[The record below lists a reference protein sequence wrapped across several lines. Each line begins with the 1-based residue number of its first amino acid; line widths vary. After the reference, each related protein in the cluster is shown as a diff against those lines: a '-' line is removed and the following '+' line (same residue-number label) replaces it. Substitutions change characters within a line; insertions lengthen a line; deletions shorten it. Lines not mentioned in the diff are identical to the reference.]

1 MRIPS
6 GKKTTEF
13 VVEEAAAAAAA
24 VVRAILPGKMT
35 AAVLYGSEDLRIE
48 KIDVPSVGA
57 DEVLLRVRLALTDG
71 TDLKVY
77 RRGYHAKMIQPPAVF
92 GHEVVGEIAALGK
105 RVDSRWRIGARVIAA
120 NSAPCLRCYHCRRG
134 QENLCEDL
142 LFNNGAYAEYLR
154 IPGRIVMENML
165 EVPHSVDDGSAAL
178 VEPLACVLR
187 GIHEMEVR
195 TGDTAVVI
203 GCGPIGLKFV
213 RMLSRRGVRVIAV
226 ARRAAPLE
234 LARKLG
240 AVATIDVTR
249 VPNVVDAVKD
259 LTEDRRGPDCVVEA
273 AGNPATWKLALEM
286 VRRGGVVNFFSGLP
300 SGTHVEIEPAAIHYN
315 EIKILSTFHHTP
327 RFIREAL
334 EAIRR
339 GDILASDFVTEEISL
354 GELPQAFA
362 RMKSR
367 SSEIKLAVRP

>member
-1 MRIPS
+1 MRTTTT
-6 GKKTTEF
+6 KKIEQLG
-13 VVEEAAAAAAA
+13 EEAAA
-24 VVRAILPGKMT
+24 VVRALFPQKMT

-48 KIDVPSVGA
+48 RIDVPALAA

-71 TDLKVY
+71 TDLKVWQ
-77 RRGYHAKMIQPPAVF
+77 RGYHARMIQPPAVF

-105 RVDSRWRIGARVIAA
+105 RVDSRWRVGQRVIAA
-120 NSAPCLRCYHCRRG
+120 NSAPCLRCFHCRRG

-203 GCGPIGLKFV
+203 GCGPIGLKYV
-213 RMLSRRGVRVIAV
+213 RMLSRRGLRVIAL

-234 LARKLG
+234 LARRLG
-240 AVATIDVTR
+240 ASATINVTE
-249 VPNVVDAVKD
+249 VPDLVAAVKD
-259 LTEDRRGPDCVVEA
+259 LTEDRRGPDAVVEA
-273 AGNPATWKLALEM
+273 AGNPATWKQALAM

-300 SGTHVEIEPAAIHYN
+300 AGQFVEIEPAEIHYS
-315 EIKILSTFHHTP
+315 EIKIISPFHHTP

-334 EAIRR
+334 
-339 GDILASDFVTEEISL
+339 
-354 GELPQAFA
+354 Q
-362 RMKSR
+362 KR
-367 SSEIKLAVRP
+367 SSPRRHPRSRLCPPRDQLSMSCRKPSSA

>member
-1 MRIPS
+1 MKTS
-6 GKKTTEF
+6 TTKKI
-13 VVEEAAAAAAA
+13 EAAIDE
-24 VVRAILPGKMT
+24 VVAIARRVLPQKMT

-48 KIDVPSVGA
+48 QVDVPPVAA

-71 TDLKVY
+71 TDLKVWK
-77 RRGYHAKMIQPPAVF
+77 RGYHAKMIQPPAVF
-92 GHEVVGEIAALGK
+92 GHEVVGDIVAVGK
-105 RVDSRWRIGARVIAA
+105 RVDSKWRLGARVIAA

-142 LFNNGAYAEYLR
+142 LFNNGAYAEYMR

-165 EVPHSVDDGSAAL
+165 EVPHSVDDQSAAL

-187 GIHEMEVR
+187 GIHEMDLR

-213 RMLSRRGVRVIAV
+213 RMLTRRGIRVVALARRSAPLDV
-226 ARRAAPLE
+226 ARR
-234 LARKLG
+234 LG
-240 AVATIDVTR
+240 AVATINVTETKDVAAAVKALTDDSR
-249 VPNVVDAVKD
+249 GADAV
-259 LTEDRRGPDCVVEA
+259 VEC
-273 AGNPATWKLALEM
+273 AGNPAAWEMALSM

-300 SGTHVEIEPAAIHYN
+300 SGTKIEIEPALIHYS
-315 EIKILSTFHHTP
+315 EIRIISPFHHTP

-334 EAIRR
+334 EAIKR
-339 GDILASDFVTEEISL
+339 GDISAHDFVTEEINL
-354 GELPQAFA
+354 ADLPQAFE

-367 SSEIKLAVRP
+367 SGEIKVAVRP

>member
-1 MRIPS
+1 MRTTTT
-6 GKKTTEF
+6 KKIEQLG
-13 VVEEAAAAAAA
+13 EEAAA
-24 VVRAILPGKMT
+24 VVRALFPQKMT

-48 KIDVPSVGA
+48 RIDVPALAA

-71 TDLKVY
+71 TDLKVW
-77 RRGYHAKMIQPPAVF
+77 RRGYHARMIQPPAVF

-105 RVDSRWRIGARVIAA
+105 RVDARWRVGQRVIAA
-120 NSAPCLRCYHCRRG
+120 NSAPCLRCFHCRRG

-203 GCGPIGLKFV
+203 GCGPIGLKYI
-213 RMLSRRGVRVIAV
+213 RMLSRRGLRVIAL

-234 LARKLG
+234 LARRLG
-240 AVATIDVTR
+240 ASATINVNEVPDVIA
-249 VPNVVDAVKD
+249 AVKD
-259 LTEDRRGPDCVVEA
+259 LTDERRGPDSVVEA
-273 AGNPATWKLALEM
+273 TGNPATWKQALAM

-300 SGTHVEIEPAAIHYN
+300 AGQFVEIEPAEIHYS
-315 EIKILSTFHHTP
+315 EIKIISPFHHTP

-339 GDILASDFVTEEISL
+339 GDILAHDFVTEEIRL
-354 GELPQAFA
+354 DELPQAFE

-367 SSEIKLAVRP
+367 SGEIKLAVRP

>member
-1 MRIPS
+1 MKTATT
-6 GKKTTEF
+6 KK
-13 VVEEAAAAAAA
+13 VEEAARAAAAELMA
-24 VVRAILPGKMT
+24 VARAVLPARMT

-48 KIDVPSVGA
+48 KVDVPAVA
-57 DEVLLRVRLALTDG
+57 VDEVLLRVRLALTDG
-71 TDLKVY
+71 TDLKVWQ
-77 RRGYHAKMIQPPAVF
+77 RGYHAKMIQPPAVF
-92 GHEVVGEIAALGK
+92 GHEVVGEIFAVGK
-105 RVDSRWRIGARVIAA
+105 RVDPRWRIGMRVIAA

-142 LFNNGAYAEYLR
+142 LFNNGAYAEYMR

-165 EVPHSVDDGSAAL
+165 EVPHSVDDVSAAL

-195 TGDTAVVI
+195 NGDTAVVI

-213 RMLSRRGVRVIAV
+213 RMLSRRGVRVIAL

-234 LARKLG
+234 IARRLG
-240 AVATIDVTR
+240 AIATIDVTGVR
-249 VPNVVDAVKD
+249 DVVAAVKN
-259 LTEDRRGPDCVVEA
+259 LTGDERGADAVVEA
-273 AGNPATWKLALEM
+273 AGNPATWKQALDM

-300 SGTHVEIEPAAIHYN
+300 SGTNVEIEPAAIHYS
-315 EIKILSTFHHTP
+315 EIKIISPFHHTP
-327 RFIREAL
+327 RFIRDAM

-339 GDILASDFVTEEISL
+339 GDILATDFVTEEIAL
-354 GELPQAFA
+354 AQLPQAFE

-367 SSEIKLAVRP
+367 SGEVKLAVRP

>member
-1 MRIPS
+1 MRTTTT
-6 GKKTTEF
+6 KKIEQLG
-13 VVEEAAAAAAA
+13 EEAAA
-24 VVRAILPGKMT
+24 VVRALFPQKMT

-48 KIDVPSVGA
+48 RIDVPALAA

-71 TDLKVY
+71 TDLKVWQ
-77 RRGYHAKMIQPPAVF
+77 RGYHARMIQPPAVF

-105 RVDSRWRIGARVIAA
+105 RVDSRWRVGQRVIAA

-203 GCGPIGLKFV
+203 GCGPIGLKYV
-213 RMLSRRGVRVIAV
+213 RMLSRRGLRVIAL

-234 LARKLG
+234 LARRLG
-240 AVATIDVTR
+240 ASATINVTE
-249 VPNVVDAVKD
+249 VPDLVGAVKE
-259 LTEDRRGPDCVVEA
+259 LTEDRRGPDAVVEA
-273 AGNPATWKLALEM
+273 AGNPATWKQALAM

-300 SGTHVEIEPAAIHYN
+300 AGQFVEIEPAEIHYS
-315 EIKILSTFHHTP
+315 EIKIISPFHHTP

-339 GDILASDFVTEEISL
+339 GDILAHDFVTEEIRL
-354 GELPQAFA
+354 DELPQAFE

-367 SSEIKLAVRP
+367 SGEIKLAVRP

>member
-1 MRIPS
+1 MRTTTT
-6 GKKTTEF
+6 KKIEQLG
-13 VVEEAAAAAAA
+13 EEAAA
-24 VVRAILPGKMT
+24 VVRALFPQKMT

-48 KIDVPSVGA
+48 RIDVPALAA

-71 TDLKVY
+71 TDLKVW
-77 RRGYHAKMIQPPAVF
+77 RRGYHARMIQPPAVF

-105 RVDSRWRIGARVIAA
+105 RVDSRWRVGQRVVAA
-120 NSAPCLRCYHCRRG
+120 NSAPCLRCFHCRRG

-203 GCGPIGLKFV
+203 GCGPIGLKYV
-213 RMLSRRGVRVIAV
+213 RMLSRRGLRVIAL

-234 LARKLG
+234 LARRLG
-240 AVATIDVTR
+240 ASATINVNEVPDVIA
-249 VPNVVDAVKD
+249 AVKD
-259 LTEDRRGPDCVVEA
+259 LTDERRGPDSIVEA
-273 AGNPATWKLALEM
+273 TGNPATWKQALAM

-300 SGTHVEIEPAAIHYN
+300 AGQFVEIEPAEIHYS
-315 EIKILSTFHHTP
+315 EIKIISPFHHTP

-339 GDILASDFVTEEISL
+339 GDILAHDFVTEEISL
-354 GELPQAFA
+354 DELPQAFE

-367 SSEIKLAVRP
+367 SGEIKLAVRP

>member
-1 MRIPS
+1 MR
-6 GKKTTEF
+6 TTTTRKPEYAG
-13 VVEEAAAAAAA
+13 EEAAA
-24 VVRAILPGKMT
+24 VLRAIVPSKMT
-35 AAVLYGSEDLRIE
+35 AAVLYGTEDLRIE
-48 KIDVPSVGA
+48 KIDVPALAA

-71 TDLKVY
+71 TDLKVWQ
-77 RRGYHAKMIQPPAVF
+77 RGYHAKMIQPPAVF
-92 GHEVVGEIAALGK
+92 GHEVVGEIAAVGK
-105 RVDSRWRIGARVIAA
+105 RVDARWRIGLRVIAA

-134 QENLCEDL
+134 QENLCADL
-142 LFNNGAYAEYLR
+142 LFNNGAYAEYMR

-213 RMLSRRGVRVIAV
+213 RMLSRRGVRVIAL

-234 LARKLG
+234 IAKRLG
-240 AVATIDVTR
+240 AVAAIDVTT
-249 VPNVVDAVKD
+249 VADIVAAVKG
-259 LTEDRRGPDCVVEA
+259 LTDDKRGADAVVEA
-273 AGNPATWKLALEM
+273 AGNPATWKQALEM

-300 SGTHVEIEPAAIHYN
+300 SGTHVEIEPAAIHYS
-315 EIKILSTFHHTP
+315 EIKIISPFHHTP
-327 RFIREAL
+327 RFIREAM

-339 GDILASDFVTEEISL
+339 GDILAHDFITEEIAL
-354 GELPQAFA
+354 AELPQAFE

-367 SSEIKLAVRP
+367 SGEIKLAVRP

>member
-1 MRIPS
+1 MRTTTT
-6 GKKTTEF
+6 KKIEQLG
-13 VVEEAAAAAAA
+13 EEAAA
-24 VVRAILPGKMT
+24 VVRALFPQKMT

-48 KIDVPSVGA
+48 RIDVPALAA

-71 TDLKVY
+71 TDLKVWQ
-77 RRGYHAKMIQPPAVF
+77 RGYHARMIQPPAVF

-105 RVDSRWRIGARVIAA
+105 RVDSRWRVGQRVIAA

-203 GCGPIGLKFV
+203 GCGPIGLKYI
-213 RMLSRRGVRVIAV
+213 RMLSGRGLRVIAL

-234 LARKLG
+234 VAKRLG
-240 AVATIDVTR
+240 AVDTFNVTETEDV
-249 VPNVVDAVKD
+249 VAAVKAI
-259 LTEDRRGPDCVVEA
+259 TEDGLGPDSVVEA
-273 AGNPATWKLALEM
+273 AGNPATWKQALSM

-300 SGTHVEIEPAAIHYN
+300 STTRVEIEPAMIHYS
-315 EIKILSTFHHTP
+315 EIKIISTFHHTP

-334 EAIRR
+334 AAIRR
-339 GDILASDFVTEEISL
+339 ADLSAQEFVTEEI
-354 GELPQAFA
+354 
-362 RMKSR
+362 
-367 SSEIKLAVRP
+367 